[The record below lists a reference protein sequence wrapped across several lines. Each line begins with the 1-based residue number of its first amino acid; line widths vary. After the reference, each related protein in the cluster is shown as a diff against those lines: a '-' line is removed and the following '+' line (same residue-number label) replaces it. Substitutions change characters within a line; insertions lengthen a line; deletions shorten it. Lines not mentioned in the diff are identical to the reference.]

1 MAKTTVP
8 VVARR
13 RSTWLQPGVERHRPQ
28 PDAQGGAGTGI
39 GRVNAVQSHIL
50 PLPCGVVG
58 TIEVLG
64 IRAVGRHGVLPE
76 EQSRSQPFE
85 VDLRLEADL
94 SAAATSD
101 RLEDT
106 VDYALV
112 TEAVARIV
120 ELESFRL
127 LERLADRIA
136 AVCISL
142 TAVTAVEV
150 SVRKLRPPIPVHVG
164 SVGVT
169 IRRHSVKEHV
179 PAVAAAAIMEPA
191 ASAP

>member
-1 MAKTTVP
+1 M
-8 VVARR
+8 
-13 RSTWLQPGVERHRPQ
+13 
-28 PDAQGGAGTGI
+28 
-39 GRVNAVQSHIL
+39 
-50 PLPCGVVG
+50 G

-76 EQSRSQPFE
+76 EQARSQPFE

-94 SAAATSD
+94 TAAAHSD
-101 RLEDT
+101 NLEDT

-112 TEAVARIV
+112 TEAVARTV

-136 AVCISL
+136 AICISL
-142 TAVTAVEV
+142 TAVTSVEV
-150 SVRKLRPPIPVHVG
+150 TVRKLRPPVPVQVS

-169 IRRHSVKEHV
+169 IRRHVTEEPTEQAV
-179 PAVAAAAIMEPA
+179 PPTVEPA
-191 ASAP
+191 STTA